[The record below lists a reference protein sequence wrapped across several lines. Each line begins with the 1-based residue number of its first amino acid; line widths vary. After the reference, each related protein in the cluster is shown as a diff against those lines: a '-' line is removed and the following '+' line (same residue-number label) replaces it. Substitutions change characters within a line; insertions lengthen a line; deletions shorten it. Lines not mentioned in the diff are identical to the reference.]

1 MYIPQ
6 FPIQPTEIAGGCIAI
21 FENVWGDTEQTIKDI
36 ELTTSDPLSNI
47 SFIKAA
53 TLNNTANDKR
63 TNQHLAL
70 SEAGQRNNTFREI
83 NNKFFN
89 LTCAAVETYK
99 QIFDIKEQIYF
110 NEGFNLLKY
119 SGGQEYKAH
128 ADGGTGTKRAISP
141 ILYLNDDYEGGEIEF
156 VNFGL
161 KLKPKPGMLV
171 LFPSNY
177 PYRHIAHPVTDGTKY
192 AIVTW
197 LHDQP

>member
-6 FPIQPTEIAGGCIAI
+6 FAIQPTEIAGGCIAI
-21 FENVWGDTEQTIKDI
+21 FENVWGDTEKTIKDI
-36 ELTTSDPLSNI
+36 ESVTSDPLSNI
-47 SFIKAA
+47 SFIKAG
-53 TLNNTANDKR
+53 TLNNTANEKR
-63 TNQHLAL
+63 TNQHLGL
-70 SEAGQRNNTFREI
+70 SEAGQTNNIFREI

-89 LTCAAVETYK
+89 LTYAAVETYK

-128 ADGGTGTKRAISP
+128 ADGGTSTKRAISP
-141 ILYLNDDYEGGEIEF
+141 ILYLNNNYEGGEIEF

-177 PYRHIAHPVTDGTKY
+177 PYRHIAHPVTSGTKY

>member
-6 FPIQPTEIAGGCIAI
+6 FAIQPTEIAGGCIAI

-36 ELTTSDPLSNI
+36 ELVTSDPLSDI

-70 SEAGQRNNTFREI
+70 SEAGQRNNKFREI
-83 NNKFFN
+83 N
-89 LTCAAVETYK
+89 
-99 QIFDIKEQIYF
+99 
-110 NEGFNLLKY
+110 

-128 ADGGTGTKRAISP
+128 ADGGTATKRSISP
-141 ILYLNDDYEGGEIEF
+141 ILYLNDDYEGGELEF